1 MYKAPDRVQDDYVR
15 PMSAAEFGS
24 VPGRYTPPTGTRPY
38 VGDPRFAQIQQDP
51 ALLPIAMNHGG
62 SLNLNSSSLN
72 RGIGQLPP
80 MQQNDKLTQLF
91 AQSFNPRR

>member
-1 MYKAPDRVQDDYVR
+1 MAMTPTRKRDFFNRGNRPTQIAEIQEGLGQVR
-15 PMSAAEFGS
+15 PG
-24 VPGRYTPPTGTRPY
+24 
-38 VGDPRFAQIQQDP
+38 FAQIQQNP
-51 ALLPIAMNHGG
+51 ALLPVAMNRGG